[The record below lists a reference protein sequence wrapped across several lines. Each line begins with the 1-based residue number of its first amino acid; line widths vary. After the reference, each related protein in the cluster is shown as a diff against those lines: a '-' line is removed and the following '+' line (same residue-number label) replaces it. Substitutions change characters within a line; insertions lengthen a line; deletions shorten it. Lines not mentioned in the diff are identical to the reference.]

1 MAATAG
7 ASRTSR
13 GSRTRLPRPV
23 LAVCA
28 LLLVV
33 ACSADEGSGSEPTP
47 STTDTTTDTTAKDA
61 SDPPATTT
69 APSPDPSRTTS
80 PEQTEPPAP
89 ATPVVAETIAT
100 GLTTPWGLAFL
111 PDGSALVSERDTGA
125 IKLVAG
131 GQPPREVGTVPDVVP
146 SSEGGLL
153 GIAVTPTFPD
163 DPYVYAYQSTGTD
176 NQVVRMPYED
186 ETLGPPEM
194 VLDGIPASFIHD
206 GGRIAFGPDDMLY
219 VSTGDANE
227 SSRSQD
233 PDTLAGKILRITAD
247 GDPAPDN
254 PTDGSEVWSLGH
266 RNVQGL
272 AWDDDDRLWAS
283 EFGSDEWDELNLIE
297 PGENYGWPEVE
308 GRGGG
313 SDYRDPLAQ
322 WPTPDASPSG
332 LAYASGSL
340 WMASLNGERLWRI
353 TPDGSGGVDEPAAFF
368 VGEYGRLRTVAAAPD
383 GSLWLTTSN
392 TDGRGDPDD
401 DDDRILRLDLQ

>member
-7 ASRTSR
+7 TARTSR
-13 GSRTRLPRPV
+13 TAAARMARPV
-23 LAVCA
+23 LVS
-28 LLLVV
+28 LLLLAV
-33 ACSADEGSGSEPTP
+33 ACTDDDPPRSNPTP
-47 STTDTTTDTTAKDA
+47 SESGTTTSAATEPPTT
-61 SDPPATTT
+61 
-69 APSPDPSRTTS
+69 SRTTARTRS
-80 PEQTEPPAP
+80 PARTEPPTP

-111 PDGSALVSERDTGA
+111 PDGSALISERDTGA
-125 IKLVAG
+125 IKLVAA
-131 GQPPREVGTVPDVVP
+131 GQPPREVGTVPGVVP

-153 GIAVTPTFPD
+153 GIAVAPTFPD
-163 DPYVYAYQSTGTD
+163 DPHVYAYQSTSED
-176 NQVVRMPYED
+176 NQVVRMPYD
-186 ETLGPPEM
+186 NGTLGSPEL
-194 VLDGIPASFIHD
+194 VLDDIPASFIHD
-206 GGRIAFGPDDMLY
+206 GGRIAFGPDGMLY

-227 SSRSQD
+227 SSRAQD
-233 PDTLAGKILRITAD
+233 PDTLAGKILRITGD
-247 GDPAPDN
+247 GEPAPGN
-254 PTDGSEVWSLGH
+254 PTDGSAVWSLGH

-283 EFGSDEWDELNLIE
+283 EFGSDAWDELNLIE

-313 SDYRDPLAQ
+313 SEYRDPLAQ

-332 LAYASGSL
+332 LAYAAGSL
-340 WMASLNGERLWRI
+340 WMASLRGERLWRI
-353 TPDGSGGVDEPAAFF
+353 TPDESGGVGEPEAFF

-383 GSLWLTTSN
+383 GALWLTTSN